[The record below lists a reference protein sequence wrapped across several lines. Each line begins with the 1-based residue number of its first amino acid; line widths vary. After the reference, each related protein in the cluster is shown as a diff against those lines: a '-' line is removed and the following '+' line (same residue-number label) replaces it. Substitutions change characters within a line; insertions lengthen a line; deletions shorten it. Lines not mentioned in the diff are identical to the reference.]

1 MSGGKEW
8 TTHEMRVVDAALRCR
23 TPAPQCS
30 VLLPGRSIPAIK
42 DKFMHRR
49 AELGLDAPTG
59 RPFGSS
65 KRRGPD
71 MPIDASVAAAAQA
84 SAQLHEATTA
94 MFWRKA
100 RANGVSFDGAKL
112 ATLYSHDELL
122 RMSRVGLAA

>member
-49 AELGLDAPTG
+49 AELGLDAPVG
-59 RPFGSS
+59 RPLGYRKRSTRDEHLDAVSRGSA
-65 KRRGPD
+65 K
-71 MPIDASVAAAAQA
+71 
-84 SAQLHEATTA
+84 LHEATTA